1 MFLLHFLET
10 VDVNSEDMAAALW
23 VRMVQGEV
31 RVDRTQGAYMSRQG
45 CVLPQVGS
53 QNGKITHISISVHIA
68 RQFPSRLGM

>member
-10 VDVNSEDMAAALW
+10 VHVNSEDMAAALW

-45 CVLPQVGS
+45 CV
-53 QNGKITHISISVHIA
+53 HIA